1 MATKHDWFDLKYWAE
16 ELEKKYP
23 KTNLL
28 ALKNKDLVQMLLSLK
43 KAEGMTHLPKNSAY
57 FHALV
62 CAWVVVQHG
71 GVDDSH
77 DVPDAW
83 I

>member
-28 ALKNKDLVQMLLSLK
+28 ALKNKDLAQMLLSLK
-43 KAEGMTHLPKNSAY
+43 KAEGMPRLPKDSAY
-57 FHALV
+57 FYALA
-62 CAWVVVQHG
+62 CAWVDVQYG
-71 GVDDSH
+71 GRDDTKEI
-77 DVPDAW
+77 PDAY